1 MPGQGFGKLDRSII
15 DWSIKIRVMPD
26 TTTTPRFYVPGQYP
40 AEQSVGYLLNKVLSS
55 ILSQAD
61 SRLAAYKLTYAQWIP
76 LFKLFKEDGCT
87 PIAMA
92 RDLSVD
98 PAALTR
104 SLTRLETKGL
114 LRRERSTQDRRVV
127 HLWLT
132 DEGRAVAEHVPG
144 VLAAVLNAH
153 LTGFSHDEWQLL
165 LQLLTRM
172 MANGEALKA
181 AMAIPPDTPTSDA
194 P

>member
-1 MPGQGFGKLDRSII
+1 MPL
-15 DWSIKIRVMPD
+15 PD
-26 TTTTPRFYVPGQYP
+26 ATPCFYQPGQYP
-40 AEQSVGYLLNKVLSS
+40 AEASVGYLLNKVLSS

-61 SRLAAYKLTYAQWIP
+61 TRLAAYKLTYVQWIP
-76 LFKLFKEDGCT
+76 LFKLLKQDGCT

-104 SLTRLETKGL
+104 SLNRLEAKGL

-132 DEGRAVAEHVPG
+132 DEGRAVAEPVPG
-144 VLAAVLNAH
+144 VLADVLNAH
-153 LTGFSHDEWQLL
+153 LAGFTHDEWQLL
-165 LQLLTRM
+165 LQLLNRM
-172 MANGEALKA
+172 LANSEAIKA
-181 AMAIPPDTPTSDA
+181 AQTGASPTPGV
-194 P
+194 

>member
-1 MPGQGFGKLDRSII
+1 MSSSDVIPS
-15 DWSIKIRVMPD
+15 
-26 TTTTPRFYVPGQYP
+26 FYQPGQYP
-40 AEQSVGYLLNKVLSS
+40 AEASVGYLLNKVLSS

-61 SRLAAYKLTYAQWIP
+61 ARLAAYKLTYVQWIP
-76 LFKLFKEDGCT
+76 LFKLLKQDGCT

-104 SLTRLETKGL
+104 SLNRLEAKGL

-132 DEGRAVAEHVPG
+132 DEGRAVAEPVPG
-144 VLAAVLNAH
+144 VLADVLNAH
-153 LTGFSHDEWQLL
+153 LAGFTHDEWQLL
-165 LQLLTRM
+165 LQLLNRM
-172 MANGEALKA
+172 LANSEALKA
-181 AMAIPPDTPTSDA
+181 GQASTNPPTQA
-194 P
+194 

>member
-1 MPGQGFGKLDRSII
+1 
-15 DWSIKIRVMPD
+15 MPD
-26 TTTTPRFYVPGQYP
+26 SSTSPGFYVPGQYP
-40 AEQSVGYLLNKVLSS
+40 PEQSVGYLLNKVMSS

-61 SRLAAYKLTYAQWIP
+61 GRLAAYKLTYAQWIP
-76 LFKLFKEDGCT
+76 LFKLLREDGCT
-87 PIAMA
+87 PVAMA

-104 SLTRLETKGL
+104 SLHRLEAKGL

-127 HLWLT
+127 HLRLS

-144 VLAAVLNAH
+144 VMADVLNAH
-153 LTGFSHDEWQLL
+153 LSGFSHEEWQLL
-165 LQLLTRM
+165 LKLLTRM
-172 MANGEALKA
+172 LANGDALKA
-181 AMAIPPDTPTSDA
+181 ASANASRTSHKN

>member
-1 MPGQGFGKLDRSII
+1 
-15 DWSIKIRVMPD
+15 MPD
-26 TTTTPRFYVPGQYP
+26 NSTPARFYEAGQYP
-40 AEQSVGYLLNKVLSS
+40 PEQSVGYLLNKVLSS

-61 SRLAAYKLTYAQWIP
+61 SRLAAYKLTYAQWVP

-114 LRRERSTQDRRVV
+114 LRRERSTRDRRVV
-127 HLWLT
+127 HLRLT

-144 VLAAVLNAH
+144 VLAEVLNAH
-153 LTGFSHDEWQLL
+153 LSGFSHDEWQLL
-165 LQLLTRM
+165 LGLLSRM
-172 MANGEALKA
+172 LANSEALKA
-181 AMAIPPDTPTSDA
+181 TMANTPDTPTSDA

>member
-1 MPGQGFGKLDRSII
+1 
-15 DWSIKIRVMPD
+15 MPD
-26 TTTTPRFYVPGQYP
+26 AHHSPRFYEPGQYP
-40 AEQSVGYLLNKVLSS
+40 TEQSVGYLLNKVLSS

-61 SRLAAYKLTYAQWIP
+61 ARLAAYKLTYAQWIP
-76 LFKLFKEDGCT
+76 LYKLFKQDGCT

-92 RDLSVD
+92 RDLSAD

-144 VLAAVLNAH
+144 ALADVLNAH
-153 LTGFSHDEWQLL
+153 LAGFSHDEWQLL
-165 LQLLTRM
+165 LQLLNRM
-172 MANGEALKA
+172 LANSEAIKA
-181 AMAIPPDTPTSDA
+181 AQTGASPTPGV
-194 P
+194 

>member
-1 MPGQGFGKLDRSII
+1 MPETSPP
-15 DWSIKIRVMPD
+15 V
-26 TTTTPRFYVPGQYP
+26 RFYEAGQLP
-40 AEQSVGYLLNKVLSS
+40 PEQSVGYLLNKVLSS

-61 SRLAAYKLTYAQWIP
+61 GRLAAYKLTYAQWVP

-104 SLTRLETKGL
+104 ALTRLETKGL

-144 VLAAVLNAH
+144 VLADVLNAH
-153 LTGFSHDEWQLL
+153 LTGFSHEEWLL
-165 LQLLTRM
+165 LLRLLQRM

-181 AMAIPPDTPTSDA
+181 AKAPMADPSDSSTSNA

>member
-1 MPGQGFGKLDRSII
+1 MLDRSII
-15 DWSIKIRVMPD
+15 DWSIIIGVMPAAL
-26 TTTTPRFYVPGQYP
+26 TPPDFYLPGQYT
-40 AEQSVGYLLNKVLSS
+40 AQQSVGYLLNQVLSS

-61 SRLAAYKLTYAQWIP
+61 AQLVRYKLTYAQWIP
-76 LFKLFKEDGCT
+76 LYKLLKEDGST

-114 LRRERSTQDRRVV
+114 IRRERSTEDRRVV

-132 DEGRAVAEHVPG
+132 AEGRAVAEHVPG
-144 VLAAVLNAH
+144 VLASVLNAH
-153 LTGFSHDEWQLL
+153 LAGFSHSEWQ
-165 LQLLTRM
+165 QLLALLSRM
-172 MANGEALKA
+172 QRNGHALKA
-181 AMAIPPDTPTSDA
+181 QRAPATTPAPRARKAPPA
-194 P
+194 

>member
-1 MPGQGFGKLDRSII
+1 
-15 DWSIKIRVMPD
+15 MPD
-26 TTTTPRFYVPGQYP
+26 SSTCASFYVPGQYP
-40 AEQSVGYLLNKVLSS
+40 PEQSVGYLLNKVMSS

-61 SRLAAYKLTYAQWIP
+61 GRLAAYKLTYVQWIP
-76 LFKLFKEDGCT
+76 LFKLLREDGCT

-104 SLTRLETKGL
+104 SLHRLEAKGL

-127 HLWLT
+127 HLWLS

-144 VLAAVLNAH
+144 VMAEVLNSH
-153 LTGFSHDEWQLL
+153 LQGFSHDEWQLL
-165 LQLLTRM
+165 LRLLQRM
-172 MANGEALKA
+172 LANGEALKA
-181 AMAIPPDTPTSDA
+181 APGTADTSSSKGPR
-194 P
+194 

>member
-1 MPGQGFGKLDRSII
+1 
-15 DWSIKIRVMPD
+15 MPD
-26 TTTTPRFYVPGQYP
+26 NSTPARFYEAGQYP
-40 AEQSVGYLLNKVLSS
+40 PEQSVGYLLNKVLSS

-61 SRLAAYKLTYAQWIP
+61 SRLAAYKLTYAQWVP

-127 HLWLT
+127 HLRLT

-144 VLAAVLNAH
+144 VLAEVLNAH
-153 LTGFSHDEWQLL
+153 LSGFSHDEWQLL
-165 LQLLTRM
+165 LGLLSRM
-172 MANGEALKA
+172 LANDEALKA
-181 AMAIPPDTPTSDA
+181 TMANTPDTPTSDA

>member
-1 MPGQGFGKLDRSII
+1 
-15 DWSIKIRVMPD
+15 MPD
-26 TTTTPRFYVPGQYP
+26 AHTSPRFYEPGQYP

-61 SRLAAYKLTYAQWIP
+61 ARLAAYKLTYAQWIP
-76 LFKLFKEDGCT
+76 LYKLFKQDGCT

-144 VLAAVLNAH
+144 VLADVLNGH
-153 LTGFSHDEWQLL
+153 LSGFSHGEWQLL

-172 MANGEALKA
+172 LANGEALKA
-181 AMAIPPDTPTSDA
+181 AQAAARSTSSTDPT
-194 P
+194 

>member
-1 MPGQGFGKLDRSII
+1 MLDRSII
-15 DWSIKIRVMPD
+15 DWSIKIQPMPAPS
-26 TTTTPRFYVPGQYP
+26 TPARFYVPGQYP
-40 AEQSVGYLLNKVLSS
+40 TEQSVGYLLNKVLSS

-61 SRLAAYKLTYAQWIP
+61 ARLVAYKLTYAQWVP
-76 LFKLFKEDGCT
+76 LFKLFKQDGCT

-104 SLTRLETKGL
+104 SLNRLENKGL

-144 VLAAVLNAH
+144 VLADVLNSH
-153 LTGFSHDEWQLL
+153 LTGFSQDEWQLL

-172 MANGEALKA
+172 LANGEALKA
-181 AMAIPPDTPTSDA
+181 AQADERPPFPSDA
-194 P
+194 S

>member
-1 MPGQGFGKLDRSII
+1 MSE
-15 DWSIKIRVMPD
+15 
-26 TTTTPRFYVPGQYP
+26 TTPSACFYKAGQYP
-40 AEQSVGYLLNKVLSS
+40 PEESVGYLLNKVLSS

-61 SRLAAYKLTYAQWIP
+61 GRLAAYKLTYAQWIP

-104 SLTRLETKGL
+104 ALTRLETKGL

-144 VLAAVLNAH
+144 VMADVLNAH
-153 LTGFSHDEWQLL
+153 LQGFSQDEWRLL
-165 LQLLTRM
+165 LQLLQRM
-172 MANGEALKA
+172 LANGDALKA
-181 AMAIPPDTPTSDA
+181 AMAGQPPSLTPDA

>member
-1 MPGQGFGKLDRSII
+1 MPETS
-15 DWSIKIRVMPD
+15 
-26 TTTTPRFYVPGQYP
+26 TPSCFYEPGQYP

-61 SRLAAYKLTYAQWIP
+61 GRLAAYKITYAQWVP
-76 LFKLFKEDGCT
+76 LFKLLKEDGCT
-87 PIAMA
+87 PIAMS

-104 SLTRLETKGL
+104 SLNRLEAKGL
-114 LRRERSTQDRRVV
+114 VRRERSTQDRRVV

-132 DEGRAVAEHVPG
+132 EEGRAMAGHVPG
-144 VLAAVLNAH
+144 VLADVLNAH
-153 LTGFSHDEWQLL
+153 LAGFSQDEWQML

-172 MANGEALKA
+172 LANGDALKA
-181 AMAIPPDTPTSDA
+181 TTAKTPDTSPSHT

>member
-1 MPGQGFGKLDRSII
+1 MDRSII
-15 DWSIKIRVMPD
+15 DWSIKIRPMPD
-26 TTTTPRFYVPGQYP
+26 NSTPARFYEAGQYP
-40 AEQSVGYLLNKVLSS
+40 PEQSVGYLLNKVLSS

-61 SRLAAYKLTYAQWIP
+61 SRLAAYKLTYAQWVP

-127 HLWLT
+127 HLRLT

-144 VLAAVLNAH
+144 VLAEVLNAH
-153 LTGFSHDEWQLL
+153 LSGFSHDEWQLL
-165 LQLLTRM
+165 LGLLSRM
-172 MANGEALKA
+172 LANGEALKA
-181 AMAIPPDTPTSDA
+181 TMANTPDTPTSDA

>member
-1 MPGQGFGKLDRSII
+1 
-15 DWSIKIRVMPD
+15 MPD
-26 TTTTPRFYVPGQYP
+26 SSTSPGFYVPGQYP
-40 AEQSVGYLLNKVLSS
+40 PEQSVGYLLNKVMSS

-61 SRLAAYKLTYAQWIP
+61 GRLAAYKLTYVQWIP
-76 LFKLFKEDGCT
+76 LFKLLREDGCT

-104 SLTRLETKGL
+104 SLHRLEAKGL

-127 HLWLT
+127 HLHLS

-144 VLAAVLNAH
+144 VLAEVLNAH
-153 LTGFSHDEWQLL
+153 LDGFSHDEWQVLLKL
-165 LQLLTRM
+165 LQRM
-172 MANGEALKA
+172 LANGEALKA
-181 AMAIPPDTPTSDA
+181 ASANVPKTS
-194 P
+194 PQKP